1 LESKLL
7 RPDRLS
13 VITKMFSWPVG
24 SKDEGAAPEI
34 DSQIDPDITPDI
46 TLDITLEYQPR
57 DRPMIPES
65 ARAEFLA
72 DHDRVPEKSRG
83 LAKCA
88 RRFLRC
94 KEMCRIPRMKILT
107 TLLLVAVVALGFQ
120 LYRQRSIIREQQN
133 RPLRATSTH
142 HRKLKSK
149 GRAT

>member
-1 LESKLL
+1 
-7 RPDRLS
+7 
-13 VITKMFSWPVG
+13 MFSWPVG

-34 DSQIDPDITPDI
+34 DSQIDPDITP
-46 TLDITLEYQPR
+46 DITLEYQPR